1 MAMEDLEG
9 NWMADK
15 HLLYLMSLNTKP
27 FYEIIHTSNMFQKK
41 RKKEKLNEASKR
53 ESYTLKQ

>member
-1 MAMEDLEG
+1 MAMEDWEG

-27 FYEIIHTSNMFQKK
+27 FYEIIHTSNVFQK
-41 RKKEKLNEASKR
+41 KKEKLNEASKR
-53 ESYTLKQ
+53 ESSTLKQ

>member
-1 MAMEDLEG
+1 MAMEDWEG

-41 RKKEKLNEASKR
+41 KKKLNEASKR
-53 ESYTLKQ
+53 ESSTLKQ